1 MLAEQRGSSES
12 EDESL
17 GWAEAGR
24 TLKRLFADPTL
35 DRTREEDRNDYED
48 Q

>member
-1 MLAEQRGSSES
+1 MAEQRGLSES
-12 EDESL
+12 EDGAL

-24 TLKRLFADPTL
+24 TLRRLLADPTL
-35 DRTREEDRNDYED
+35 DRTRDEDRNDYDD